1 MGTTTNNGWPTP
13 VATDLVK
20 DGWEAIKDLG
30 DAIDTTLGVYAPSTS
45 GLTLINTT
53 SFSAVASQSISD
65 VFSSTY
71 DNYKILFSG
80 TGSTGENIRIRM
92 RVAGSDD
99 SSNVYVEQGIQS
111 TSTSINSAR
120 STSTSFGS
128 QYSTG
133 FLSTTFSGGPNIELR
148 NPFLVQQTTLYGQG
162 VYDPQSNIRQMFA
175 VASHQSATSYTG
187 FTFFVATGTMTG
199 SVSVYGY
206 NK

>member
-1 MGTTTNNGWPTP
+1 MGRTRDVSKILTSNTSILSLASASSIYQTKASN
-13 VATDLVK
+13 ALV
-20 DGWEAIKDLG
+20 L
-30 DAIDTTLGVYAPSTS
+30 L
-45 GLTLINTT
+45 NTT
-53 SFSAVASQSISD
+53 SFTTQTTVSIND
-65 VFSSTY
+65 VFSATY

-92 RVAGSDD
+92 RVSGSDD
-99 SSNVYVEQGIQS
+99 SSNVYVEQGIQA
-111 TSTSINSAR
+111 TSTSMNSGR

-162 VYDPQSNIRQMFA
+162 VYDPHTNIRQMFA